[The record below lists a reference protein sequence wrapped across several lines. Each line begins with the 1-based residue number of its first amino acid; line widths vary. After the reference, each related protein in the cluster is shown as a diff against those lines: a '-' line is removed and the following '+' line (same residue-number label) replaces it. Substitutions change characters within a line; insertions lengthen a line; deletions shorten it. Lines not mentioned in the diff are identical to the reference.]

1 MPSDA
6 PGRDEL
12 SKSANDIRALLVRGA
27 REEARRD
34 GSRTIEAEHVL
45 LALAATET
53 TSAARMLAEA
63 GLTEEAIRAALT
75 REWEH
80 SLAVAGI
87 AIKVGLLPIATAD
100 EHRDPHIGESTKLL
114 LKRAMDAP
122 PKIGSGR
129 IGPTRILVGLLD
141 TERGRVAR
149 ALEVAGVDRAALRA
163 KAAEA
168 LVQGVR

>member
-6 PGRDEL
+6 
-12 SKSANDIRALLVRGA
+12 KDIRALLVRDA
-27 REEARRD
+27 REEARRV

-53 TSAARMLAEA
+53 PSAARMLAEA
-63 GLTEEAIRAALT
+63 GLTEEAIRAALD

-87 AIKVGLLPIATAD
+87 AINIGLLPAATAD

-122 PKIGSGR
+122 PKIGTGR

-141 TERGRVAR
+141 TDRGRVAR
-149 ALEVAGVDRAALRA
+149 ALDVAFVDRTALRA

-168 LVQGVR
+168 LAQGIR

>member
-6 PGRDEL
+6 KDV
-12 SKSANDIRALLVRGA
+12 RALLVRGA
-27 REEARRD
+27 RDEARRD

-45 LALAATET
+45 IALAATET
-53 TSAARMLAEA
+53 TPAARMLAEA
-63 GLTEEAIRAALT
+63 GLTEDGIRAALD

-87 AIKVGLLPIATAD
+87 AVRIGLLPTATPSPG
-100 EHRDPHIGESTKLL
+100 RDPHIGESTRLL

-122 PKIGSGR
+122 PKLDGR
-129 IGPTRILVGLLD
+129 IGPVRILVGILD
-141 TERGRVAR
+141 ADRGRVAR
-149 ALEVAGVDRAALRA
+149 ALEVAGVDRTGLRA

-168 LVQGVR
+168 LGQGVH

>member
-6 PGRDEL
+6 PGRDEP
-12 SKSANDIRALLVRGA
+12 SQYVKDIRALLVRGA
-27 REEARRD
+27 RDEARRD

-45 LALAATET
+45 LALAATRT

-63 GLTEEAIRAALT
+63 GLTEDAIRAALG

-87 AIKVGLLPIATAD
+87 AVRIGLLPMATP
-100 EHRDPHIGESTKLL
+100 EHGRDPHIGESTKLL

-122 PKIGSGR
+122 PKIGAGR

-141 TERGRVAR
+141 TDRGRVAR
-149 ALEVAGVDRAALRA
+149 ALQVAGVDRTALRA
-163 KAAEA
+163 KAAAA
-168 LVQGVR
+168 LAQGVH